1 MKTLVIIFFF
11 SLVLMSCGSSK
22 YSIGNS
28 PELQALAGMLKKL
41 DKDHGNESLRNDINH
56 SYSSITKN
64 LLGNIEVYETLS
76 EPDRWDKIIGTYHT
90 LQHLS
95 DVIHK
100 SKARNFI
107 DAPSYEADIQV
118 ASQNAA
124 ATYYEEGMKNM
135 DAGVKSSFRHAYELF
150 SKANNYYPGYKDV
163 KQQMANAFKESILN
177 VVINPVTDQ
186 SSYYSQLGPN
196 RFGNSFNSDLLQRSL
211 VRDLGGD
218 YSRNSPARFYTDREA
233 YMANINV
240 DWIIDIMWTNLD
252 VPYPLT
258 QSFTKK
264 LSKEIQVSKDTS
276 GKPIYKI
283 VYATLYVTRRYFTA
297 RGELECRVTDAH
309 TRENIDLKR
318 YQSQV
323 DWSQDYAT
331 YKGDPD
337 ALGEN
342 EWRIIN
348 NRVPLP
354 MREDIL
360 MELYQKIYPNLKN
373 GIYNLVY

>member
-1 MKTLVIIFFF
+1 MKTLVITLFF
-11 SLVLMSCGSSK
+11 SFVLMSCGSSK
-22 YSIGNS
+22 YSVGNS

-41 DKDHGNESLRNDINH
+41 DKDHGNEALKSDINH
-56 SYSSITKN
+56 SYASITKN
-64 LLGNIEVYETLS
+64 LLGNIEVYETLT
-76 EPDRWDKIIGTYHT
+76 EPDRWDKIINTYHT
-90 LQHLS
+90 LQRLS

-100 SKARNFI
+100 SKARTFI
-107 DAPSYEADIQV
+107 DAPSYEADLQV
-118 ASQNAA
+118 ARQNAA
-124 ATYYEEGMKNM
+124 ATYYEEGMKYM
-135 DAGVKSSFRHAYELF
+135 DAGDKSSYRHAYELF

-163 KQQMANAFKESILN
+163 NQQMAYSFKESILN
-177 VVINPVTDQ
+177 VVVNPVTDQ
-186 SSYYSQLGPN
+186 SSYYSQIGPN

-218 YSRNSPARFYTDREA
+218 YSKNSPARFYTDREA
-233 YMANINV
+233 YMARIDV
-240 DWIIDIMWTNLD
+240 DWLIDIMWTRLD

-258 QSFTKK
+258 QTFSRKV
-264 LSKEIQVSKDTS
+264 SKEIQVSKDTS
-276 GKPIYKI
+276 GKPIYKT

-354 MREDIL
+354 RREDIL
-360 MELYQKIYPNLKN
+360 LELYQKIYPNLKN